1 MVREKAYYYRIL
13 LDDTSIPERIRGIE
27 VKNMVLKLYLLIVK
41 WVGCEII
48 VKSFSPIH
56 PDLVNICFYTEEDS
70 VYRKLE
76 GKIKDIQQMR
86 TFKVGP

>member
-1 MVREKAYYYRIL
+1 MVREKTYYYRIL
-13 LDDTSIPERIRGIE
+13 LDDDSIPERVSGIE
-27 VKNMVLKLYLLIVK
+27 VKNMVLKLYLLIIK

-56 PDLVNICFYTEEDS
+56 PEHLLVSFYTREDG

-76 GKIKDIQQMR
+76 AKIKDIEQIR

>member
-1 MVREKAYYYRIL
+1 MVREKTFYYRIL
-13 LDDTSIPERIRGIE
+13 LDDASIPEKIHGIE
-27 VKNMVLKLYLLIVK
+27 VKNMGLKLYLLIIK

-56 PDLVNICFYTEEDS
+56 LEHLLISFYIKEDS
-70 VYRKLE
+70 IYRKLE
-76 GKIKDIQQMR
+76 AKIKDIQQIR